1 MSFDFTKATQSFD
14 KLPFQNRLKAVGNL
28 AKSTLS
34 VIGKDE
40 DIVKPWFRM
49 LIYNFVMVSGFFYGI
64 MGWWFELPLE
74 GWMFFLAVV
83 LFIYKY
89 FYYNK
94 QEMRMSWIV
103 YETVIGNDPSYKGS
117 VGASK
122 EIQSTTRKIAWLDI
136 AMAFIQR
143 GKWFGGGM
151 LMILI
156 RLFISGLEEAWDLVN
171 HYLLPSVAVDKLN
184 ITPAVKKMKK
194 LKDQVP
200 EALVGVFGID
210 FLGDVAKRVMIPV
223 YIILIITSVALGI
236 LLAGY
241 LPSSTIQGAEQ
252 PTAYWFTTL
261 QFSWVP
267 LIVALYLGK
276 LFGSFLTVTVT
287 GIKVVYFTVFY
298 TRITHPDRIMESM
311 QEELTDYL
319 KLDIVDDVENLDQQP
334 TVRSAPA

>member
-14 KLPFQNRLKAVGNL
+14 SLPFQNRLITVGNL

-49 LIYNFVMVSGFFYGI
+49 LIYNFIMVSGFFYGV

-74 GWMFFLAVV
+74 GWVFFLAIA

-94 QEMRMSWIV
+94 QEMRMSRIV

-117 VGASK
+117 VSACK

-136 AMAFIQR
+136 AMRFIKR
-143 GKWFGGGM
+143 GKLFGGGM
-151 LMILI
+151 LMILV

-171 HYLLPSVAVDKLN
+171 HYLLPSVAVDKMD

-210 FLGDVAKRVMIPV
+210 FLGDIAKRVMIPI
-223 YIILIITSVALGI
+223 YIILIIVSVALGVM
-236 LLAGY
+236 LAGY

-252 PTAYWFTTL
+252 PTAYWFTL
-261 QFSWVP
+261 S
-267 LIVALYLGK
+267 
-276 LFGSFLTVTVT
+276 SFL
-287 GIKVVYFTVFY
+287 GC
-298 TRITHPDRIMESM
+298 R
-311 QEELTDYL
+311 
-319 KLDIVDDVENLDQQP
+319 
-334 TVRSAPA
+334 